1 MIQWKL
7 DCRSSKQK
15 RKRQPCLYS
24 FHLSQILYLVFS
36 WLIFWISKN
45 CNRKPNSLKR
55 SGRAWRNIGTSRIYI
70 SSQSYNKHCSII
82 LFCFTTTL
90 LGIEDCDWFI
100 LPLCFRLRQC
110 SFHWMVSDG
119 VISGIGILLPTPT
132 VWFLLNHIALR
143 FWLRL
148 RLRP

>member
-45 CNRKPNSLKR
+45 GNRKPFNSLKK

-70 SSQSYNKHCSII
+70 SSQPYNKHCSII
-82 LFCFTTTL
+82 FFCFTTTL

-110 SFHWMVSDG
+110 SLHWMVSDG

-132 VWFLLNHIALR
+132 IALR

-148 RLRP
+148 RLRLRR